1 MHVSKAFYRLAVT
14 AVISCSLL
22 TACSPPASH
31 DLILRG
37 GNVYD
42 GSGGEPFVGDVAIDG
57 DKIVGLGDIG
67 NATAAVADHDDQ
79 CIPLARGAD
88 PIQCVEEAVLS
99 TTILVI
105 HPRGPPVSS

>member
-22 TACSPPASH
+22 SACSPPASH
-31 DLILRG
+31 DVILRG

-67 NATAAVADHDDQ
+67 NAIATLEIDVTGLAVAPGFVNMMSYHGRRQ
-79 CIPLARGAD
+79 LHGTA
-88 PIQCVEEAVLS
+88 E
-99 TTILVI
+99 
-105 HPRGPPVSS
+105 